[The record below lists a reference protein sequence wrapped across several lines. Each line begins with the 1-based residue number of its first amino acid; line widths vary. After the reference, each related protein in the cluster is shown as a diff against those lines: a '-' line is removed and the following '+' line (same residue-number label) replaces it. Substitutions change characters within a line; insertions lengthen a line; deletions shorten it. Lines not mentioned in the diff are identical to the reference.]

1 MIVDLPAPPPP
12 IVAALSI
19 KPSAPAAAV
28 AKIVV
33 ETLCGHIVQVTRRLD
48 EGETAWMARVAGEKA
63 VKCCPSKGFK
73 TFYAPNEVLLK
84 DMVLR
89 WLEDV

>member
-1 MIVDLPAPPPP
+1 MARIEVN
-12 IVAALSI
+12 
-19 KPSAPAAAV
+19 
-28 AKIVV
+28 
-33 ETLCGHIVQVTRRLD
+33 TLLGHVVQVTQRMK

-73 TFYAPNEVLLK
+73 TFYAPDEALLK

-89 WLEDV
+89 WLEDA